1 MADFRSDTVT
11 QPDDGMRAAMV
22 SAEVGDAVFGDDPT
36 VLRLEARVAS
46 MLGKEA
52 ALFVASGTMANTLAM
67 RVHLAP
73 LEEVVCDYRCHVHVW
88 ENGGVHAHTGAAVS
102 AVRPRDHGER
112 FITARI
118 LEEYVRLD
126 HSLYHTPTTTL
137 VALENTLN
145 GAVQPLDEMVAVS
158 DWARQRGVATHLD
171 GARLWNAAAATGVE
185 LERYGALFDTVSVC
199 LSKGLGAPIGSVL
212 VGDAKR
218 IEKARHFHKLMGG
231 AGVRPDS
238 SPRAG
243 SMRWSTTCRGSRR
256 RTKARRSSRRASLSS
271 ASRCPPARRR
281 QTWSGLILQ
290 ERGTMMASHERCAR
304 RRASRR
310 KVGRT
315 RRGPPSRRTRSAL
328 TSPPFASSRTSKPR
342 PPKSRGSWPPSP
354 SGSRGNDSH

>member
-231 AGVRPDS
+231 GWRQAGLLAAGGLYALEHNLPRLAETHESATQLAAGLVELGFALPAGAPETNMVWADPTGTGYDDDIARALCEEEGFQTQGGAYATGSSVATNPFGFDFPAVRFVTHLQTP
-238 SPRAG
+238 PAQI
-243 SMRWSTTCRGSRR
+243 
-256 RTKARRSSRRASLSS
+256 ARFLASL
-271 ASRCPPARRR
+271 AKR
-281 QTWSGLILQ
+281 L
-290 ERGTMMASHERCAR
+290 
-304 RRASRR
+304 
-310 KVGRT
+310 
-315 RRGPPSRRTRSAL
+315 
-328 TSPPFASSRTSKPR
+328 PR
-342 PPKSRGSWPPSP
+342 
-354 SGSRGNDSH
+354 